1 MAGSFT
7 LGGMAVGMLS
17 GSKIIGPIT
26 ILGTNAECS
35 IVTVVLGSG
44 DNVIPVPATATGF
57 IFVPG
62 AGMAGIRF
70 RDHAGSGDLGS
81 YVAPLNAFEWS
92 FDPANLPSNIY
103 FNVGTPATGV
113 VSELTFI

>member
-26 ILGTNAECS
+26 ILGTNQECS

-44 DNVIPVPATATGF
+44 DNTIPVPATATGF

-62 AGMAGIRF
+62 AGMAAIKF
-70 RDHAGSGDLGS
+70 RSAFADGVS
-81 YVAPLNAFEWS
+81 YVSPLNAFEWS

-113 VSELTFI
+113 VSEITFI